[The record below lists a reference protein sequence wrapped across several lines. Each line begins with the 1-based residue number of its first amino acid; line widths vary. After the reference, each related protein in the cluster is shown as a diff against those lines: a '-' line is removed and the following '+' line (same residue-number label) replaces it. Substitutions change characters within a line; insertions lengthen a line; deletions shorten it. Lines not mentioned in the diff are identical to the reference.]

1 MVQAARLELR
11 AYETSDRDQLIRLLA
26 VGRPTGYEARKR
38 AIFDWQFQHNP
49 DSMRCSPFVVGESD
63 GEVVAL
69 SGLMPVR
76 VRFQGVSRAACW
88 SCDTYVSPQSRGRG
102 FGKQLVRHVS
112 EAAPVMLGFGIS
124 DMSDPIFHSFG
135 WRLHPRVQLV
145 FFHVAE
151 LGMKGAIK
159 NCLTRFASL
168 RSFSRPAVDVELVDG
183 WRDELRGELD
193 ELWADCADGY
203 VNAVERDGAYLGWKY
218 FGHPVHRYRGYAL
231 RRSGVLRGL
240 MIARHHPEESVIVDY
255 CGPANDRDVMLDL
268 VTSTLRDLV
277 ARGTARVRCE
287 TTHPPLLS
295 ALHEVGFVSSH
306 YASRFRVHARDAAD
320 AVGDWLVMTG
330 DSDGDMLAAAPT
342 RMP

>member
-1 MVQAARLELR
+1 MVAAARLELR
-11 AYETSDRDQLIRLLA
+11 AYQPSDREQLIRLLA
-26 VGRPTGYEARKR
+26 VGRPTGYDARKR
-38 AIFDWQFQHNP
+38 AIFEWQFQRNP
-49 DSMRCSPFVVGESD
+49 DCMRCSPFVVGESN
-63 GEVVAL
+63 GEVVGM
-69 SGLMPVR
+69 SGLMPAR

-112 EAAPVMLGFGIS
+112 EAAPVMLAFGIS
-124 DMSDPIFHSFG
+124 HMSDPIFHSFG

-151 LGMKGAIK
+151 RGVKGAIK
-159 NCLTRFASL
+159 NCLTRLASL
-168 RSFSRPAVDVELVDG
+168 RTFNRAAVDVELVDEWG
-183 WRDELRGELD
+183 DALGGELD
-193 ELWADCADGY
+193 TLWAECADGY

-218 FGHPVHRYRGYAL
+218 FGHPVLHYRGYAL
-231 RRSGVLRGL
+231 RHAGALRGL
-240 MIARHHPEESVIVDY
+240 MIARYHPDESVIADY
-255 CGPANDRDVMLDL
+255 CGPANDRDTMLDL

-287 TTHPPLLS
+287 TTHPPLLA
-295 ALHEVGFVSSH
+295 ALREVGFVGSS

-330 DSDGDMLAAAPT
+330 DSDGDMLARPAA
-342 RMP
+342 RAS